1 MLYSRPFPTHRRNAD
16 VNKKTGIRAQ
26 QADQTRARILKAA
39 VKVFTRDG
47 YSGGRVESISRE
59 AESNDR
65 MLYYYFGSKERLF
78 ICVLEH
84 IYEQFNKAESKLK
97 LNLEEPL
104 QALQDLVAFV
114 WTYYVKHP
122 EFVAILSIENL
133 HKGRHA
139 QQSGELR
146 RLSGE
151 AVGVLRPIIEAGQ
164 AKGIFR
170 QDLDIKHVYLM
181 IASLCYFYN
190 SNQHTLSSFLG
201 EPLAEKRQQQDWLA
215 FISDLVVRG
224 VLRLP

>member
-1 MLYSRPFPTHRRNAD
+1 
-16 VNKKTGIRAQ
+16 VNRKTGVRAQ

-39 VKVFTRDG
+39 IKVFTRDG
-47 YSGGRVESISRE
+47 YSGGRIEQISSE

-65 MLYYYFGSKERLF
+65 MIYYYFGSKEKLF
-78 ICVLEH
+78 VRVLEH
-84 IYEQFNKAESKLK
+84 TYEQFNHAESLLK
-97 LNLEEPL
+97 LDPSTPVQTLR
-104 QALQDLVAFV
+104 DLVAFV
-114 WTYYVKHP
+114 WSYYVEHP

-133 HKGRHA
+133 HKGKHA
-139 QQSGELR
+139 KQSSELR

-164 AKGIFR
+164 QQGLFR

-190 SNQHTLSSFLG
+190 SNQHTLTSFLG
-201 EPLAEKRQQQDWLA
+201 HDLAQPSEQQDWLQ

-224 VLRLP
+224 VHI

>member
-1 MLYSRPFPTHRRNAD
+1 MNR
-16 VNKKTGIRAQ
+16 KTGVRAQ

-39 VKVFTRDG
+39 IKVFTRDG
-47 YSGGRVESISRE
+47 YSGGRIEQISSE

-65 MLYYYFGSKERLF
+65 MIYYYFGSKEKLF
-78 ICVLEH
+78 VRVLEH
-84 IYEQFNKAESKLK
+84 TYEQFNHAESLLK
-97 LNLEEPL
+97 LDPSTPVQTLR
-104 QALQDLVAFV
+104 DLVAFV
-114 WTYYVKHP
+114 WSYYVEHP

-133 HKGRHA
+133 HKGKHA
-139 QQSGELR
+139 KQSSELR

-164 AKGIFR
+164 QQGLFR

-190 SNQHTLSSFLG
+190 SNQHTLTSFLG
-201 EPLAEKRQQQDWLA
+201 HDLAQPSEQQDWLQ

-224 VLRLP
+224 VQA